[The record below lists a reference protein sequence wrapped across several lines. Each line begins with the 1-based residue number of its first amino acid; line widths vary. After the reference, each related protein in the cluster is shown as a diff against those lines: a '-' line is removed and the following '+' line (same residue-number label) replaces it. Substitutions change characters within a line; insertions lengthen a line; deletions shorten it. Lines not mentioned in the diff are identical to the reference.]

1 MATALDHDDYEG
13 AHGLLHRE
21 VVYEIGDESLYGPDA
36 IVESYRSSS
45 EMAHDLFDTVGYGH
59 EIVETDS
66 PTFTVRYRDVL
77 TVDGETH
84 THFACQEITVSP
96 DRVVTRIVDRPVPG
110 ERAKVDEFMA
120 RHNLTRPDR

>member
-13 AHGLLHRE
+13 AHGLLHPE
-21 VVYEIGDESLYGPDA
+21 VVYEIGEETLHGPDA
-36 IVESYRSSS
+36 VVESYRSSS
-45 EMAHDLFDTVGYGH
+45 EMAHGLFDTVGYGH
-59 EIVETDS
+59 EIVETEG

-84 THFACQEITVSP
+84 THFARQEMTVGS
-96 DRVVTRIVDRPVPG
+96 DRTVARIVDRPVPG

-120 RHNLTRPDR
+120 RHDLIRPDG